1 MGNFFP
7 IVEEYNMSSAKGGDK
22 KPVKKTT
29 KRRPQQKK
37 KTVVKREKFIIDC
50 TKPVTDQIMDIS
62 ALEQYF
68 HDKIKVNGKAGQLG
82 TKVAIAKDGDNRVIV
97 TAQAPFSKRY
107 LKYLTKKYLKKQGLR
122 EWLRVVSSS
131 KNTYELRYFNI
142 QEDEAAAE
150 EAE

>member
-68 HDKIKVNGKAGQLG
+68 HDKIKVNIQC
-82 TKVAIAKDGDNRVIV
+82 V
-97 TAQAPFSKRY
+97 
-107 LKYLTKKYLKKQGLR
+107 
-122 EWLRVVSSS
+122 
-131 KNTYELRYFNI
+131 NI
-142 QEDEAAAE
+142 QSIFNLLLHHTRSRLTERLDNW
-150 EAE
+150 